1 LWNALIDKV
10 KTYNHSIAGV
20 LRGCS
25 IKSYDGK
32 ILLLQTNF
40 KFHKE
45 KLSEIKTKEILNNAC
60 KEVTKKDVKIEVVL
74 REVR

>member
-1 LWNALIDKV
+1 MWTALVDKV

-32 ILLLQTNF
+32 KLLLQTNF
-40 KFHKE
+40 KFHKD
-45 KLSEIKTKEILNNAC
+45 KLSEVKTEEVLENALRGI
-60 KEVTKKDVKIEVVL
+60 TKKNVKIEIEL
-74 REVR
+74 KNR